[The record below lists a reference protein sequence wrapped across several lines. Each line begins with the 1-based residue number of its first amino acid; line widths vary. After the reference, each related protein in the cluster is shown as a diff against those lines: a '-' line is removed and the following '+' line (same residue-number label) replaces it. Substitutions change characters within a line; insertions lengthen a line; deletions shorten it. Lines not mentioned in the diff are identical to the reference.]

1 MSRVPMVRGYATTN
15 TTTPR
20 EDMWPSRQRGL
31 RCSAQSARKRSNEA
45 PLALMCREGYSHLA
59 RRASGAY
66 NDFDVVGV
74 ARRSPVTRQAQRARA
89 EPPTDPSALAGDTLF
104 TVGGY
109 EPRYSDY
116 MRELS
121 CGTTLMHSRANG
133 FTLH

>member
-1 MSRVPMVRGYATTN
+1 MCMCVCMSCMLMVIPPGC
-15 TTTPR
+15 PP
-20 EDMWPSRQRGL
+20 WP
-31 RCSAQSARKRSNEA
+31 N
-45 PLALMCREGYSHLA
+45 H
-59 RRASGAY
+59 
-66 NDFDVVGV
+66 FDVGGV

-89 EPPTDPSALAGDTLF
+89 EPPTDPSALAGDTVF
-104 TVGGY
+104 TVGGN